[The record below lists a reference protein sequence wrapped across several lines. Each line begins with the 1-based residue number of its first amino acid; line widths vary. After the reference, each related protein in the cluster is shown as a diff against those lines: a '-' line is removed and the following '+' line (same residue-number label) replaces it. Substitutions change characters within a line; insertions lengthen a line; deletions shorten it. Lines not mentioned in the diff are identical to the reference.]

1 MTDDQCNLAESAVI
15 GKCSVAT
22 VLRAAEAQEITR
34 FKRTHSTFLREEVI
48 EWARRRAARQR
59 KAPAGQPHTTQAH

>member
-1 MTDDQCNLAESAVI
+1 MTEDEIDLVESAFI

-34 FKRTHSTFLREEVI
+34 FKRTHSTFLREEVE

-59 KAPAGQPHTTQAH
+59 KAPASQPQVAQVR